1 MRNGGY
7 MNVLFCTDGSK
18 ISYNSIVNFSYW
30 VKDFNLDILSVIDW
44 SCLPDSIPIEN
55 TEFASQCSTS
65 ANVVLDYAETYLKEM
80 GLNDLN
86 KVKVCGEAVDTILD
100 LTETGKYDFVVLGS
114 HGKRGIQKWLGSVS
128 QEVASSCNISSYIS
142 KSINNRKKVLFAVD
156 NSELS
161 AKVILKSLEFLNL
174 QDKEIY
180 LTTVFEVPD
189 YLFLE
194 GNVDST
200 WILEIEKKQEQASR
214 LLLNSFEKSFNEKGF
229 EVKDKVITRGVP
241 SQEII
246 NFSNNN
252 DIDLVVTG
260 VRNRKRL
267 SKFLLGS
274 VSKRIL
280 EHVKADV
287 LIIHP

>member
-1 MRNGGY
+1 

-18 ISYNSIVNFSYW
+18 ISYNSIINFSSW
-30 VKDFNLDILSVIDW
+30 VKDFSLDILSVVDW
-44 SCLPDSIPIEN
+44 SCLPDSVSIEN
-55 TEFASQCSTS
+55 SEFASQCSTS
-65 ANVVLDYAETYLKEM
+65 ANVILDYAETYLKEM
-80 GLNDLN
+80 GLNVEQ
-86 KVKVCGEAVDTILD
+86 KIKICGEAVDTILD
-100 LTETGKYDFVVLGS
+100 LADSGKYDFVVLGS
-114 HGKRGIQKWLGSVS
+114 HGKKGIQKWLGSVS
-128 QEVASSCNISSYIS
+128 QEVASSANISSYIS
-142 KSINNRKKVLFAVD
+142 KNINNRKKVLFAVD

-161 AKVILKSLEFLNL
+161 AKVVLNSLNFLNL
-174 QDKEIY
+174 EDKEIY
-180 LTTVFEVPD
+180 LATVYEVPD

-214 LLLNSFEKSFNEKGF
+214 LLLNSFEKSFIEKSF
-229 EVKDKVITRGVP
+229 EVKDKLIFRGVP

-246 NFSNNN
+246 NFSNKK

-260 VRNRKRL
+260 IRTRKHL

-280 EHVKADV
+280 ENVKSDV
-287 LIIHP
+287 LIVHP

>member
-1 MRNGGY
+1 

-18 ISYNSIVNFSYW
+18 ISYNSIINFSFW
-30 VKDFNLDILSVIDW
+30 VKDFSLDILSVVDW
-44 SCLPDSIPIEN
+44 SCLPDSISIEN
-55 TEFASQCSTS
+55 SEFASQCSTS
-65 ANVVLDYAETYLKEM
+65 ANVILDYAETYLKEM
-80 GLNDLN
+80 GLNVAQ
-86 KVKVCGEAVDTILD
+86 KIKICGEAVDTILD
-100 LTETGKYDFVVLGS
+100 LVDSGKYDFVVLGS
-114 HGKRGIQKWLGSVS
+114 HGKKGIQKWLGSVS
-128 QEVASSCNISSYIS
+128 QEVASSANISSSYIS
-142 KSINNRKKVLFAVD
+142 KNINNRKKVLFAVD

-161 AKVILKSLEFLNL
+161 AKVVLNSLNFLNL
-174 QDKEIY
+174 EDKEIY
-180 LTTVFEVPD
+180 LATVYEVPD

-214 LLLNSFEKSFNEKGF
+214 LLLNSFEKSFIEKGL
-229 EVKDKVITRGVP
+229 EVKDKLIFRGVP

-246 NFSNNN
+246 NFSNKK

-260 VRNRKRL
+260 IRTRKHL

-280 EHVKADV
+280 ENVKSDV
-287 LIIHP
+287 LIVHP

>member
-1 MRNGGY
+1 

-18 ISYNSIVNFSYW
+18 ISYNSIINFSSW
-30 VKDFNLDILSVIDW
+30 VKDFSLDILSVVDW
-44 SCLPDSIPIEN
+44 SCLPDSISIEN
-55 TEFASQCSTS
+55 SEFASQCSTS
-65 ANVVLDYAETYLKEM
+65 ANVILDYAETYLKEM
-80 GLNDLN
+80 GLNVAQ
-86 KVKVCGEAVDTILD
+86 KIKICGEAVDTILD
-100 LTETGKYDFVVLGS
+100 LVDSGKYDFVVLGS
-114 HGKRGIQKWLGSVS
+114 HGKKGIQKWLGSVS
-128 QEVASSCNISSYIS
+128 QEVASSANISSYIS
-142 KSINNRKKVLFAVD
+142 KNINNRKKVLFAVD

-161 AKVILKSLEFLNL
+161 AKVVLNSLNFLNL
-174 QDKEIY
+174 DDKEIY
-180 LTTVFEVPD
+180 LATVYEVPD

-214 LLLNSFEKSFNEKGF
+214 LLLNSFEKSFIEKGF
-229 EVKDKVITRGVP
+229 EVKDKLIFRGVP

-246 NFSNNN
+246 NFSDKK

-260 VRNRKRL
+260 IRTRKHL

-280 EHVKADV
+280 ENVKSDV
-287 LIIHP
+287 LIVHP

>member
-1 MRNGGY
+1 

-18 ISYNSIVNFSYW
+18 ISYNSIINFSSW
-30 VKDFNLDILSVIDW
+30 VKDFSLDILSVVDW
-44 SCLPDSIPIEN
+44 SCLPDSISIEN
-55 TEFASQCSTS
+55 SEFASQCSTS
-65 ANVVLDYAETYLKEM
+65 ANVILDYAETYLKEM
-80 GLNDLN
+80 GLNVTQ
-86 KVKVCGEAVDTILD
+86 KIKICGEAVDTILD
-100 LTETGKYDFVVLGS
+100 LVDSGKYDFVVLGS
-114 HGKRGIQKWLGSVS
+114 HGKKGIQKWLGSVS
-128 QEVASSCNISSYIS
+128 QEVASSANISSYIS
-142 KSINNRKKVLFAVD
+142 KNINNRKKVLFSVD

-161 AKVILKSLEFLNL
+161 AKVVLNSLNFLNL
-174 QDKEIY
+174 EDKEIY
-180 LTTVFEVPD
+180 LATVYEIPD

-214 LLLNSFEKSFNEKGF
+214 LLLNSFEKSFIEKGL
-229 EVKDKVITRGVP
+229 EVKDKLIFRGVP

-246 NFSNNN
+246 NFSNKK

-260 VRNRKRL
+260 IRTRKHL

-280 EHVKADV
+280 ENVKSDV
-287 LIIHP
+287 LIVHP

>member
-1 MRNGGY
+1 

-18 ISYNSIVNFSYW
+18 ISYNSIINFSSW
-30 VKDFNLDILSVIDW
+30 VKDFSLDILSVVDW
-44 SCLPDSIPIEN
+44 SCLPDSVSIEN
-55 TEFASQCSTS
+55 SEFASQCSTS
-65 ANVVLDYAETYLKEM
+65 ANVILDYAETYLKEM
-80 GLNDLN
+80 GLNVAQ
-86 KVKVCGEAVDTILD
+86 KIKICGEAVDTILD
-100 LTETGKYDFVVLGS
+100 LVDSGKYDFVVLGS
-114 HGKRGIQKWLGSVS
+114 HGKKGIQKWLGSVS
-128 QEVASSCNISSYIS
+128 QEVASSANISSYIS
-142 KSINNRKKVLFAVD
+142 KNINNRKKVLFAVD

-161 AKVILKSLEFLNL
+161 AKVVLNSLNFLNL
-174 QDKEIY
+174 EDKEIY
-180 LTTVFEVPD
+180 LATVYEVPD

-214 LLLNSFEKSFNEKGF
+214 LLLNSFEKSFIEKGF
-229 EVKDKVITRGVP
+229 QVKDKLIFRGVP

-246 NFSNNN
+246 NFSNKK

-260 VRNRKRL
+260 IRTRKHL

-280 EHVKADV
+280 ENVKSDV
-287 LIIHP
+287 LIVHP

>member
-1 MRNGGY
+1 

-18 ISYNSIVNFSYW
+18 ISYNSIINFSFW
-30 VKDFNLDILSVIDW
+30 VKDFSLDILSVVDW
-44 SCLPDSIPIEN
+44 SCLPDSVSIEN
-55 TEFASQCSTS
+55 SEFASQCSTS
-65 ANVVLDYAETYLKEM
+65 ANVILDYAETYLKKM
-80 GLNDLN
+80 GLNVAQ
-86 KVKVCGEAVDTILD
+86 KIKICGEAVDTILD
-100 LTETGKYDFVVLGS
+100 LVDSGKYDFVVLGS
-114 HGKRGIQKWLGSVS
+114 HGKKGIQKWLGSVS
-128 QEVASSCNISSYIS
+128 QEVASSANISSYIS
-142 KSINNRKKVLFAVD
+142 KNINNRKKVLFAVD

-161 AKVILKSLEFLNL
+161 AKVVLNSLNFLNL
-174 QDKEIY
+174 EDKEIY
-180 LTTVFEVPD
+180 LATVYEVPD

-214 LLLNSFEKSFNEKGF
+214 LLLNSFEKSFVEKSF
-229 EVKDKVITRGVP
+229 QVKDKLIFRGVP

-246 NFSNNN
+246 NFSNKK

-260 VRNRKRL
+260 IRTRKHL

-280 EHVKADV
+280 ENVKSDV
-287 LIIHP
+287 LIVHP

>member
-1 MRNGGY
+1 

-18 ISYNSIVNFSYW
+18 ISYNSIINFSSW
-30 VKDFNLDILSVIDW
+30 VKDFSLDILSVVDW
-44 SCLPDSIPIEN
+44 SCLPDSISIEN
-55 TEFASQCSTS
+55 SEFASQCSTS
-65 ANVVLDYAETYLKEM
+65 ANVILDYAETYLKEM
-80 GLNDLN
+80 GLNVAQ
-86 KVKVCGEAVDTILD
+86 KIKICGEAVDTILD
-100 LTETGKYDFVVLGS
+100 LVDSGKYNFVVLGS
-114 HGKRGIQKWLGSVS
+114 HGKKGIQKWLGSVS
-128 QEVASSCNISSYIS
+128 QEVASSANISSYIS
-142 KSINNRKKVLFAVD
+142 KNINNRKKVLFAVD

-161 AKVILKSLEFLNL
+161 AKVVLNSLNFLNL
-174 QDKEIY
+174 EDKEIY
-180 LTTVFEVPD
+180 LATVYEVPD

-214 LLLNSFEKSFNEKGF
+214 LLLNSFEKSFIEKGF
-229 EVKDKVITRGVP
+229 EVKDKLIFRGVP

-246 NFSNNN
+246 NFSNKK

-260 VRNRKRL
+260 IRTRKHL

-280 EHVKADV
+280 ENVKSDV
-287 LIIHP
+287 LIVHP

>member
-1 MRNGGY
+1 

-18 ISYNSIVNFSYW
+18 ISYNSIINFSSW
-30 VKDFNLDILSVIDW
+30 VKDFSLDILSVVDW
-44 SCLPDSIPIEN
+44 SCLPDSVSIEN
-55 TEFASQCSTS
+55 SEFASQCSTS
-65 ANVVLDYAETYLKEM
+65 ANVILDYAETYLKEM
-80 GLNDLN
+80 GLNVAQ
-86 KVKVCGEAVDTILD
+86 KIKICGEAVDTILD
-100 LTETGKYDFVVLGS
+100 LVDSGKYDFVVLGS
-114 HGKRGIQKWLGSVS
+114 HGKKGIQKWLGSVS
-128 QEVASSCNISSYIS
+128 QEVASSANISSYIS
-142 KSINNRKKVLFAVD
+142 KNINNRKKILFAVD

-161 AKVILKSLEFLNL
+161 AKVVLNSLNFLNL
-174 QDKEIY
+174 EDKEIY
-180 LTTVFEVPD
+180 LATVYEIPD

-214 LLLNSFEKSFNEKGF
+214 LLLNSFEKSFIEKGF
-229 EVKDKVITRGVP
+229 EVNDKLIFRGVP

-246 NFSNNN
+246 NFSNKK

-260 VRNRKRL
+260 IRTRKHL

-280 EHVKADV
+280 ENVKSDV
-287 LIIHP
+287 LIVHP

>member
-1 MRNGGY
+1 

-18 ISYNSIVNFSYW
+18 ISYNSIINFSSW
-30 VKDFNLDILSVIDW
+30 VKDFSLDILSVVDW
-44 SCLPDSIPIEN
+44 SCLPDSVSIEN
-55 TEFASQCSTS
+55 SEFASQCSTS
-65 ANVVLDYAETYLKEM
+65 ANAILDYAETYLKEM
-80 GLNDLN
+80 GLNVAQ
-86 KVKVCGEAVDTILD
+86 KIKICGEAVDTILD
-100 LTETGKYDFVVLGS
+100 LVDSGKYDFVVLGS
-114 HGKRGIQKWLGSVS
+114 HGKKGIQKWLGSVS
-128 QEVASSCNISSYIS
+128 QEVASSANISSYIS
-142 KSINNRKKVLFAVD
+142 KNINNRKKVLFAVD

-161 AKVILKSLEFLNL
+161 AKVVLNSLNFLNL
-174 QDKEIY
+174 EDKEIY
-180 LTTVFEVPD
+180 LATVYEVPD

-214 LLLNSFEKSFNEKGF
+214 LLLNSFEKFFIEKGF
-229 EVKDKVITRGVP
+229 EVKDKLIFRGVP

-246 NFSNNN
+246 NFSNKK

-260 VRNRKRL
+260 IRTRKHL

-280 EHVKADV
+280 ENVKSDV
-287 LIIHP
+287 LIVHP

>member
-1 MRNGGY
+1 

-18 ISYNSIVNFSYW
+18 ISYNSIINFSSW
-30 VKDFNLDILSVIDW
+30 VKDFSLDILSVVDW
-44 SCLPDSIPIEN
+44 SCLPDSISIEN
-55 TEFASQCSTS
+55 SEFASQCSTS
-65 ANVVLDYAETYLKEM
+65 ANVILDYAETYLKEM
-80 GLNDLN
+80 GLNVAQ
-86 KVKVCGEAVDTILD
+86 KIKICGEAVDTILD
-100 LTETGKYDFVVLGS
+100 LVDSGKYDFVVLGS
-114 HGKRGIQKWLGSVS
+114 HGKKGIQKWLGSVS
-128 QEVASSCNISSYIS
+128 QEVASSANISSYIS
-142 KSINNRKKVLFAVD
+142 KNINNRKKVLFAVD

-161 AKVILKSLEFLNL
+161 AKVVLNSLNFLNFE
-174 QDKEIY
+174 DKEIY
-180 LTTVFEVPD
+180 LATVYEVPD

-214 LLLNSFEKSFNEKGF
+214 LLLNSFEKSFIEKGF
-229 EVKDKVITRGVP
+229 EVKDKLIFRGVP

-246 NFSNNN
+246 NFSNKK

-260 VRNRKRL
+260 IRTRKHL

-280 EHVKADV
+280 ENVKSDV
-287 LIIHP
+287 LIVHP

>member
-1 MRNGGY
+1 

-18 ISYNSIVNFSYW
+18 ISYNSIINFSSW
-30 VKDFNLDILSVIDW
+30 VKGFSLDILSVVDW
-44 SCLPDSIPIEN
+44 SCLPDSVSIEN
-55 TEFASQCSTS
+55 SEFASQCSTS
-65 ANVVLDYAETYLKEM
+65 ANVILDYAETYLKEM
-80 GLNDLN
+80 GLNVAQ
-86 KVKVCGEAVDTILD
+86 KIKICGEAVDTILD
-100 LTETGKYDFVVLGS
+100 LVDSGKYDFVVLGS
-114 HGKRGIQKWLGSVS
+114 HGKKGIQKWLGSVS
-128 QEVASSCNISSYIS
+128 QEVASSANISSYIS
-142 KSINNRKKVLFAVD
+142 KNINNRKKVLFAVD

-161 AKVILKSLEFLNL
+161 AKVVLNSLNFLNL
-174 QDKEIY
+174 EDKEIY
-180 LTTVFEVPD
+180 LATVYEVPD

-214 LLLNSFEKSFNEKGF
+214 LLLNSFEKSFIEKSF
-229 EVKDKVITRGVP
+229 EVKDKLIFRGVP

-246 NFSNNN
+246 NFSNKK

-260 VRNRKRL
+260 IRTRKHL

-280 EHVKADV
+280 ENVKSDV
-287 LIIHP
+287 LIVHP

>member
-1 MRNGGY
+1 

-18 ISYNSIVNFSYW
+18 ISYNSIINFSSW
-30 VKDFNLDILSVIDW
+30 VKDFSLDILSVVDW
-44 SCLPDSIPIEN
+44 SCLPDSVSIEN
-55 TEFASQCSTS
+55 SEFASQCSTS
-65 ANVVLDYAETYLKEM
+65 ANVILDYAETYLKEM
-80 GLNDLN
+80 GLNVAQ
-86 KVKVCGEAVDTILD
+86 KIKICGEAVDTILD
-100 LTETGKYDFVVLGS
+100 LVDSGKYDFVVLGS
-114 HGKRGIQKWLGSVS
+114 HGKKGIQKWLGSVS
-128 QEVASSCNISSYIS
+128 QEVASSANISSYIS
-142 KSINNRKKVLFAVD
+142 KNINNRKKVLFAVD

-161 AKVILKSLEFLNL
+161 AKVVLNSLNFLNL
-174 QDKEIY
+174 EDKEIY
-180 LTTVFEVPD
+180 LVTVYEVPD

-214 LLLNSFEKSFNEKGF
+214 LLLNSFEKFFIEKGF
-229 EVKDKVITRGVP
+229 EVKDKLIFRGVP

-246 NFSNNN
+246 NFSNKK

-260 VRNRKRL
+260 IRTRKHL

-280 EHVKADV
+280 ENVKSDV
-287 LIIHP
+287 LIVHP

>member
-1 MRNGGY
+1 

-18 ISYNSIVNFSYW
+18 ISYNSIINFSSW
-30 VKDFNLDILSVIDW
+30 VKDFSLDILSVVDW
-44 SCLPDSIPIEN
+44 SCLPDSVSIEN
-55 TEFASQCSTS
+55 SEFASQCSTS
-65 ANVVLDYAETYLKEM
+65 TNVILDYAETYLKEM
-80 GLNDLN
+80 GLNVAQ
-86 KVKVCGEAVDTILD
+86 KIKICGEAVDTILD
-100 LTETGKYDFVVLGS
+100 LVDSGKYDFVVLGS
-114 HGKRGIQKWLGSVS
+114 HGKKGIQKWLGSVS
-128 QEVASSCNISSYIS
+128 QEVASSANISSYIS
-142 KSINNRKKVLFAVD
+142 KNINNRKKVLFAVD

-161 AKVILKSLEFLNL
+161 AKVVLNSLNFLNL
-174 QDKEIY
+174 EDKEIY
-180 LTTVFEVPD
+180 LATVYEVPD

-214 LLLNSFEKSFNEKGF
+214 LLLNSFEKFFIEKGF
-229 EVKDKVITRGVP
+229 EVKDKLIFRGVP

-246 NFSNNN
+246 NFSNKK

-260 VRNRKRL
+260 IRTRKHL

-280 EHVKADV
+280 ENVKSDV
-287 LIIHP
+287 LIVHP

>member
-1 MRNGGY
+1 

-18 ISYNSIVNFSYW
+18 ISYNSIINFSSW
-30 VKDFNLDILSVIDW
+30 VKDFSLDILSVVDW
-44 SCLPDSIPIEN
+44 SCLPDSVSIEN
-55 TEFASQCSTS
+55 SEFASQCSTS
-65 ANVVLDYAETYLKEM
+65 ANVILDYAETYLKEK
-80 GLNDLN
+80 GLNVAQ
-86 KVKVCGEAVDTILD
+86 KIKICGEAVDTILD
-100 LTETGKYDFVVLGS
+100 LVDSGKYDFVVLGS
-114 HGKRGIQKWLGSVS
+114 HGKKGIQKWLGSVS
-128 QEVASSCNISSYIS
+128 QEVASSANISSYIS
-142 KSINNRKKVLFAVD
+142 KNINNRKKVLFAVD

-161 AKVILKSLEFLNL
+161 AKVVLNSLNFLNL
-174 QDKEIY
+174 EDKEIY
-180 LTTVFEVPD
+180 LATVYEVPD

-214 LLLNSFEKSFNEKGF
+214 LLLNSFEKSFIEKSF
-229 EVKDKVITRGVP
+229 EVKDKLIFRGVP

-246 NFSNNN
+246 NFSNKE

-260 VRNRKRL
+260 IRTRKHL

-280 EHVKADV
+280 ENVKSDV
-287 LIIHP
+287 LIVHP

>member
-1 MRNGGY
+1 

-18 ISYNSIVNFSYW
+18 ISYNSIINFSSW
-30 VKDFNLDILSVIDW
+30 VKDFSLDILSVVDW
-44 SCLPDSIPIEN
+44 SCLPDSVSIEN
-55 TEFASQCSTS
+55 SEFASQCSTS
-65 ANVVLDYAETYLKEM
+65 ANVILDYAETYLKEM
-80 GLNDLN
+80 GLNVAQ
-86 KVKVCGEAVDTILD
+86 KIKICGEAVDTILD
-100 LTETGKYDFVVLGS
+100 LVDSGKYDFVVLGS
-114 HGKRGIQKWLGSVS
+114 HGKKGIQKWLGSVS
-128 QEVASSCNISSYIS
+128 QEVASSANISSYIS
-142 KSINNRKKVLFAVD
+142 KNINNRKKVLFAVD

-161 AKVILKSLEFLNL
+161 AKVVLNSLNFLNL
-174 QDKEIY
+174 EDKEIY
-180 LTTVFEVPD
+180 LATVYEVPD

-214 LLLNSFEKSFNEKGF
+214 LLLNSFEKSFIEKGF
-229 EVKDKVITRGVP
+229 EVKDKLIFRGVP

-246 NFSNNN
+246 NFSNKE

-260 VRNRKRL
+260 IRTRKHL

-280 EHVKADV
+280 ENVKSDV
-287 LIIHP
+287 LIVHP

>member
-1 MRNGGY
+1 

-18 ISYNSIVNFSYW
+18 ISYNSILNFSSW
-30 VKDFNLDILSVIDW
+30 VKDFSLDILSVVDW
-44 SCLPDSIPIEN
+44 SCLPDSVSIEN
-55 TEFASQCSTS
+55 SEFASQCSTS
-65 ANVVLDYAETYLKEM
+65 ANVILDYAETYLKEM
-80 GLNDLN
+80 GLNVAQ
-86 KVKVCGEAVDTILD
+86 KIKICGEAVDTILD
-100 LTETGKYDFVVLGS
+100 LVDSGKYDFVVLGS
-114 HGKRGIQKWLGSVS
+114 HGKKGIQKWLGSVS
-128 QEVASSCNISSYIS
+128 QEVASSANISSYIS
-142 KSINNRKKVLFAVD
+142 KNNNNRKKVLFAVD

-161 AKVILKSLEFLNL
+161 AKVVLNSLNFLNL
-174 QDKEIY
+174 EDKEIY
-180 LTTVFEVPD
+180 LATVYEVPD

-214 LLLNSFEKSFNEKGF
+214 LLLNSFEKSFIEKGF
-229 EVKDKVITRGVP
+229 QVNDKLIFRGVP

-246 NFSNNN
+246 NFSNKE

-260 VRNRKRL
+260 IRTRKHL

-280 EHVKADV
+280 ENVKSDV
-287 LIIHP
+287 LIVHPS

>member
-1 MRNGGY
+1 

-18 ISYNSIVNFSYW
+18 ISYNSIINFSSW
-30 VKDFNLDILSVIDW
+30 VKDFSLNILSVVDW
-44 SCLPDSIPIEN
+44 SCLPDSVSIEN
-55 TEFASQCSTS
+55 SEFASQCSTS
-65 ANVVLDYAETYLKEM
+65 ANVILDYAETYLKEM
-80 GLNDLN
+80 GLNVAQ
-86 KVKVCGEAVDTILD
+86 KIKICGEAVDTILD
-100 LTETGKYDFVVLGS
+100 LVDSGKYDFVVLGS
-114 HGKRGIQKWLGSVS
+114 HGKKGIQKWLGSVS
-128 QEVASSCNISSYIS
+128 QEVASSANISSYIS
-142 KSINNRKKVLFAVD
+142 KNINNRKKVLFAVD

-161 AKVILKSLEFLNL
+161 AKVVLNSLNFLNL
-174 QDKEIY
+174 EDKEIY
-180 LTTVFEVPD
+180 LATVYEVPD

-214 LLLNSFEKSFNEKGF
+214 LLLNSFEKSFIEKGF
-229 EVKDKVITRGVP
+229 EVKDKLIFRGVP

-246 NFSNNN
+246 NFSNKK

-260 VRNRKRL
+260 IRTRKHL

-280 EHVKADV
+280 ENVKSDV
-287 LIIHP
+287 LIVHP

>member
-1 MRNGGY
+1 

-18 ISYNSIVNFSYW
+18 ISYNSIINFSSW
-30 VKDFNLDILSVIDW
+30 VKDFSLDILSVVDW
-44 SCLPDSIPIEN
+44 SCLPDSISIEN
-55 TEFASQCSTS
+55 SEFASQCSTS
-65 ANVVLDYAETYLKEM
+65 ANVILDYAETYLKEM
-80 GLNDLN
+80 GLNVAQ
-86 KVKVCGEAVDTILD
+86 KIKICGEAVDTILD
-100 LTETGKYDFVVLGS
+100 LVDSGKYDFVVLGS
-114 HGKRGIQKWLGSVS
+114 HGKKGIQKWLGSVS
-128 QEVASSCNISSYIS
+128 QEVASSANISSYIS
-142 KSINNRKKVLFAVD
+142 KNINNRKKVLFAVD

-161 AKVILKSLEFLNL
+161 AKVVLNSLNFLNL
-174 QDKEIY
+174 EDKEIY
-180 LTTVFEVPD
+180 LATVYEIPD

-214 LLLNSFEKSFNEKGF
+214 LLLNSFEKSFVEKSF
-229 EVKDKVITRGVP
+229 QVKDKLIFRGVP

-246 NFSNNN
+246 NFSNKE

-260 VRNRKRL
+260 IRTRKHL

-280 EHVKADV
+280 ENVKSDV
-287 LIIHP
+287 LIVHP

>member
-1 MRNGGY
+1 

-18 ISYNSIVNFSYW
+18 ISYNSIINFSSW
-30 VKDFNLDILSVIDW
+30 VKDFSLDILSVVDW
-44 SCLPDSIPIEN
+44 SCLPDSISIEN
-55 TEFASQCSTS
+55 SEFASQCSTS
-65 ANVVLDYAETYLKEM
+65 ANVILDYAETYLKEM
-80 GLNDLN
+80 GLNVAQ
-86 KVKVCGEAVDTILD
+86 KIKICGEAVDTILD
-100 LTETGKYDFVVLGS
+100 LVDSGKYDFVVLGS
-114 HGKRGIQKWLGSVS
+114 HGKKGIQKWLGSVS
-128 QEVASSCNISSYIS
+128 QEVASSANISSYIS
-142 KSINNRKKVLFAVD
+142 KNINNRKKVLFAVD

-161 AKVILKSLEFLNL
+161 AKVVLNSLNFLNL
-174 QDKEIY
+174 EEKEIY
-180 LTTVFEVPD
+180 LATVYEVPD

-214 LLLNSFEKSFNEKGF
+214 LLLNSFEKSFIEKGF
-229 EVKDKVITRGVP
+229 EVKDKLIFRGVP

-246 NFSNNN
+246 NFSNKK

-260 VRNRKRL
+260 IRTRKHL

-280 EHVKADV
+280 ENVKSDV
-287 LIIHP
+287 LIVHP

>member
-1 MRNGGY
+1 

-18 ISYNSIVNFSYW
+18 ISYNSIINFSSW
-30 VKDFNLDILSVIDW
+30 VKDFSLDILSVVDW
-44 SCLPDSIPIEN
+44 SCLPDSVSIEN
-55 TEFASQCSTS
+55 SEFASQCSTS
-65 ANVVLDYAETYLKEM
+65 ANVILDYAETYLKEM
-80 GLNDLN
+80 GLNVAQ
-86 KVKVCGEAVDTILD
+86 KIKICGEAVDTILD
-100 LTETGKYDFVVLGS
+100 LVDSGKYDFVVLGS
-114 HGKRGIQKWLGSVS
+114 HGKKGIQKWLGSVS
-128 QEVASSCNISSYIS
+128 QEVASSANISSYIS
-142 KSINNRKKVLFAVD
+142 KNINNRKKVLFAVD

-161 AKVILKSLEFLNL
+161 AKVVLNSLNFLNL
-174 QDKEIY
+174 EDKEIY
-180 LTTVFEVPD
+180 LATVYEVPD

-214 LLLNSFEKSFNEKGF
+214 LLLNSFEKFFIEKGF
-229 EVKDKVITRGVP
+229 EVKDKLIFRGVP

-246 NFSNNN
+246 IFSNKK

-260 VRNRKRL
+260 IRTRKHL

-280 EHVKADV
+280 ENVKSDV
-287 LIIHP
+287 LIVHP

>member
-1 MRNGGY
+1 

-18 ISYNSIVNFSYW
+18 ISYNSILNFSSW
-30 VKDFNLDILSVIDW
+30 VKDFSLDILSVVDW
-44 SCLPDSIPIEN
+44 SCLPDSISIEN
-55 TEFASQCSTS
+55 SEFASQCSTS
-65 ANVVLDYAETYLKEM
+65 ANVILDYAETYLKEM
-80 GLNDLN
+80 GLNVAQ
-86 KVKVCGEAVDTILD
+86 KIKICGEAVDTILD
-100 LTETGKYDFVVLGS
+100 LVDSGKYDFVVLGS
-114 HGKRGIQKWLGSVS
+114 HGKKGIQKWLGSVS
-128 QEVASSCNISSYIS
+128 QEVASSANISSYIS
-142 KSINNRKKVLFAVD
+142 KNINNRKKVLFAVD

-161 AKVILKSLEFLNL
+161 AKVVLNSLNFLNL
-174 QDKEIY
+174 EDKEIY
-180 LTTVFEVPD
+180 LATVYEVPD

-214 LLLNSFEKSFNEKGF
+214 LLLNSFEKSFIEKGF
-229 EVKDKVITRGVP
+229 EVKDKLIFRGVP

-246 NFSNNN
+246 NFSNKK

-260 VRNRKRL
+260 IRTRKHL

-280 EHVKADV
+280 ENVKSDV
-287 LIIHP
+287 LIVHP

>member
-1 MRNGGY
+1 

-18 ISYNSIVNFSYW
+18 ISYNSIINFSSW
-30 VKDFNLDILSVIDW
+30 VKDFSLDILSVVDW
-44 SCLPDSIPIEN
+44 SCLPDSVSIEN
-55 TEFASQCSTS
+55 SEFASQCSTS
-65 ANVVLDYAETYLKEM
+65 ANVILDYAETYLKEM
-80 GLNDLN
+80 GLNVAQ
-86 KVKVCGEAVDTILD
+86 KIKICGEAVDTILD
-100 LTETGKYDFVVLGS
+100 LVDSGKYDFVVLGS
-114 HGKRGIQKWLGSVS
+114 HGKKGIQKWLGSVS
-128 QEVASSCNISSYIS
+128 QEVASSANISSYIS
-142 KSINNRKKVLFAVD
+142 KNNNNRKKVLFAVD

-161 AKVILKSLEFLNL
+161 TKVVLNSLNFLNL
-174 QDKEIY
+174 EDKEIY
-180 LTTVFEVPD
+180 LATVYEVPD

-214 LLLNSFEKSFNEKGF
+214 LLLNSFEKSFIEKGF
-229 EVKDKVITRGVP
+229 QVNDKLIFRGVP

-246 NFSNNN
+246 NFSNKE

-260 VRNRKRL
+260 IRTRKHL

-280 EHVKADV
+280 ENVKSDV
-287 LIIHP
+287 LIVHP

>member
-1 MRNGGY
+1 

-18 ISYNSIVNFSYW
+18 ISYNSIINFSSW
-30 VKDFNLDILSVIDW
+30 VKDFSLDILSVVDW
-44 SCLPDSIPIEN
+44 SCLPDSVSIEN
-55 TEFASQCSTS
+55 SEFASQCSTS
-65 ANVVLDYAETYLKEM
+65 ANVILDYAETYLKEM
-80 GLNDLN
+80 GLNVAQ
-86 KVKVCGEAVDTILD
+86 KIKICGEAVDTILD
-100 LTETGKYDFVVLGS
+100 LVDSGKYDFVVLGS
-114 HGKRGIQKWLGSVS
+114 HGKKGIQKWLGSVS
-128 QEVASSCNISSYIS
+128 QEVASSANISSYIS
-142 KSINNRKKVLFAVD
+142 KNINNRKKVLFAVD

-161 AKVILKSLEFLNL
+161 AKVVLNSLNFLNL
-174 QDKEIY
+174 EDKEIY
-180 LTTVFEVPD
+180 LVTVYEIPD

-214 LLLNSFEKSFNEKGF
+214 LLLNSFEKSFIEKGF
-229 EVKDKVITRGVP
+229 EVKDKLIFRGVP

-246 NFSNNN
+246 NFSNKK

-260 VRNRKRL
+260 IRTRKHL

-280 EHVKADV
+280 ENVKSDV
-287 LIIHP
+287 LIVHP

>member
-1 MRNGGY
+1 

-18 ISYNSIVNFSYW
+18 ISYNSIINFSSW
-30 VKDFNLDILSVIDW
+30 VKDFSLDILSVVDW
-44 SCLPDSIPIEN
+44 SCLPDSVSIEN
-55 TEFASQCSTS
+55 SEFASQCSTS
-65 ANVVLDYAETYLKEM
+65 ANVFLDYAETYLKEM
-80 GLNDLN
+80 GLNVTQ
-86 KVKVCGEAVDTILD
+86 KIKICGEAVDTILD
-100 LTETGKYDFVVLGS
+100 LVDSGKYDFVVLGS
-114 HGKRGIQKWLGSVS
+114 HGKKGIQKWLGSVS
-128 QEVASSCNISSYIS
+128 QEVASSANISSYIS
-142 KSINNRKKVLFAVD
+142 KNINNRKKVLFAVD

-161 AKVILKSLEFLNL
+161 AKVVLNSLNFLNL
-174 QDKEIY
+174 EDKEIY
-180 LTTVFEVPD
+180 LATVYEVPD

-214 LLLNSFEKSFNEKGF
+214 LLLNSFEKSFIEKSF
-229 EVKDKVITRGVP
+229 EVKDKLIFRGVP

-246 NFSNNN
+246 NFSNKE

-260 VRNRKRL
+260 IRTRKHL

-280 EHVKADV
+280 ENVKSDV
-287 LIIHP
+287 LIVHP

>member
-1 MRNGGY
+1 

-18 ISYNSIVNFSYW
+18 ISYNSIINFSFW
-30 VKDFNLDILSVIDW
+30 VKDFSLDILSVVDW
-44 SCLPDSIPIEN
+44 SCLPDSISIEN
-55 TEFASQCSTS
+55 SEFVSQCSTS
-65 ANVVLDYAETYLKEM
+65 ANVILDYAETYLKEM
-80 GLNDLN
+80 GLNVAQ
-86 KVKVCGEAVDTILD
+86 KIKICGEAVDTILD
-100 LTETGKYDFVVLGS
+100 LVDSGKYDFVVLGS
-114 HGKRGIQKWLGSVS
+114 HGKKGIQKWLGSVS
-128 QEVASSCNISSYIS
+128 QEVASSANISSYIS
-142 KSINNRKKVLFAVD
+142 KNINNRKKVLFAVD

-161 AKVILKSLEFLNL
+161 AKVVLNSLNFLDL
-174 QDKEIY
+174 EDKEIY
-180 LTTVFEVPD
+180 LATVYEVPD

-214 LLLNSFEKSFNEKGF
+214 LLLNSFEKSFIEKGF
-229 EVKDKVITRGVP
+229 EVKDKLIFRGVP

-246 NFSNNN
+246 NFSNKK

-260 VRNRKRL
+260 IRTRKHL

-280 EHVKADV
+280 ENVKSDV
-287 LIIHP
+287 LIVHP

>member
-1 MRNGGY
+1 

-18 ISYNSIVNFSYW
+18 ISYNSIINFSFW
-30 VKDFNLDILSVIDW
+30 VKDFSLDILSVVDW
-44 SCLPDSIPIEN
+44 SCLPDSVSIEN
-55 TEFASQCSTS
+55 SEFASQCSTS
-65 ANVVLDYAETYLKEM
+65 ANVILDYAETYLKEM
-80 GLNDLN
+80 GLNVAQ
-86 KVKVCGEAVDTILD
+86 KIKICGEAVDTILD
-100 LTETGKYDFVVLGS
+100 LVDSGKYDFVVLGS
-114 HGKRGIQKWLGSVS
+114 HGKKGIQKWLGSVS
-128 QEVASSCNISSYIS
+128 QEVASSANISSYIS
-142 KSINNRKKVLFAVD
+142 KNINNRKKVLFAVD

-161 AKVILKSLEFLNL
+161 AKVVLNSLNFLNL
-174 QDKEIY
+174 EDKEIY
-180 LTTVFEVPD
+180 LATVYEIPD

-214 LLLNSFEKSFNEKGF
+214 LLLNSFEKFFIEKSL
-229 EVKDKVITRGVP
+229 EVKDKLIFRGVP

-246 NFSNNN
+246 NFSNKK

-260 VRNRKRL
+260 IRTRKHL

-280 EHVKADV
+280 ENVKSDV
-287 LIIHP
+287 LIVHP

>member
-1 MRNGGY
+1 

-18 ISYNSIVNFSYW
+18 ISYNSIINFSSW
-30 VKDFNLDILSVIDW
+30 VKDFSLDILSVVDW
-44 SCLPDSIPIEN
+44 SCLPDSVSIEN
-55 TEFASQCSTS
+55 SEFASQCSTS
-65 ANVVLDYAETYLKEM
+65 ANVILDYAEIYLKEM
-80 GLNDLN
+80 GLNVAQ
-86 KVKVCGEAVDTILD
+86 KIKICGEAVDTILD
-100 LTETGKYDFVVLGS
+100 LLDSGKYDFVVLGS
-114 HGKRGIQKWLGSVS
+114 HGKKGIQKWLGSVS
-128 QEVASSCNISSYIS
+128 QEVASSANISSYIS
-142 KSINNRKKVLFAVD
+142 KNINNRKKVLFAVD

-161 AKVILKSLEFLNL
+161 AKVVLNSLNFLNL
-174 QDKEIY
+174 EDKEIY
-180 LTTVFEVPD
+180 LATVYEVPD

-214 LLLNSFEKSFNEKGF
+214 LLLNSFEKSFIEKGF
-229 EVKDKVITRGVP
+229 EVKDKLIFRGVP

-246 NFSNNN
+246 NFSNKK

-260 VRNRKRL
+260 IRTRKHL

-280 EHVKADV
+280 ENVKSDV
-287 LIIHP
+287 LIVHP

>member
-1 MRNGGY
+1 

-18 ISYNSIVNFSYW
+18 ISYNSIINFSSW
-30 VKDFNLDILSVIDW
+30 VKDFSLDILSVVDW
-44 SCLPDSIPIEN
+44 SCLPDSISIEN
-55 TEFASQCSTS
+55 SEFASQCSTS
-65 ANVVLDYAETYLKEM
+65 ANVILDYAETYLKEM
-80 GLNDLN
+80 ELNVAQ
-86 KVKVCGEAVDTILD
+86 KIKICGEAVDTILD
-100 LTETGKYDFVVLGS
+100 LVDSGKYDFVVLGS
-114 HGKRGIQKWLGSVS
+114 HGKKGIQKWLGSVS
-128 QEVASSCNISSYIS
+128 QEVASSANISSYIS
-142 KSINNRKKVLFAVD
+142 KNINNRKKVLFAVD

-161 AKVILKSLEFLNL
+161 AKVVLNSLNFLNL
-174 QDKEIY
+174 EEKEIY
-180 LTTVFEVPD
+180 LATVYEIPD

-214 LLLNSFEKSFNEKGF
+214 LLLNSFEKSFIEKGF
-229 EVKDKVITRGVP
+229 EVKDKLIFRGVP

-246 NFSNNN
+246 NFSNKK

-260 VRNRKRL
+260 IRTRKHL

-280 EHVKADV
+280 ENVKSDV
-287 LIIHP
+287 LIVHP

>member
-1 MRNGGY
+1 

-18 ISYNSIVNFSYW
+18 ISYNSIINFSFL
-30 VKDFNLDILSVIDW
+30 VKDFSLDILSVVDW
-44 SCLPDSIPIEN
+44 SCLPDSISIEN
-55 TEFASQCSTS
+55 SEFASQCSTS
-65 ANVVLDYAETYLKEM
+65 ANVILDYAETYLKEM
-80 GLNDLN
+80 GLNVAQ
-86 KVKVCGEAVDTILD
+86 KIKICGEAVDTILD
-100 LTETGKYDFVVLGS
+100 LVDSGKYDFVVLGS
-114 HGKRGIQKWLGSVS
+114 HGKKGIQKWLGSVS
-128 QEVASSCNISSYIS
+128 QEVASSANISSYIS
-142 KSINNRKKVLFAVD
+142 KNINNRKKVLFAVD

-161 AKVILKSLEFLNL
+161 AKVVLNSLNFLNL
-174 QDKEIY
+174 EDKEIY
-180 LTTVFEVPD
+180 LATVYEVPD

-214 LLLNSFEKSFNEKGF
+214 LLLNSFEKSFIEKGF
-229 EVKDKVITRGVP
+229 EVKDKLIFRGVP

-246 NFSNNN
+246 NFSNKK

-260 VRNRKRL
+260 IRTRKHL

-280 EHVKADV
+280 ENVKSDV
-287 LIIHP
+287 LIVHP

>member
-1 MRNGGY
+1 

-18 ISYNSIVNFSYW
+18 ISYNSIINFSSW
-30 VKDFNLDILSVIDW
+30 VKDFSLDILSVVDW
-44 SCLPDSIPIEN
+44 SCLPDSVSIEN
-55 TEFASQCSTS
+55 SEFASQCSTS
-65 ANVVLDYAETYLKEM
+65 ANVILDYAETYLKEM
-80 GLNDLN
+80 GLNVAQ
-86 KVKVCGEAVDTILD
+86 KIKICGEAVDTILD
-100 LTETGKYDFVVLGS
+100 LVDSGKYDFVVLGS
-114 HGKRGIQKWLGSVS
+114 HGKKGIQKWLGSVS
-128 QEVASSCNISSYIS
+128 QEVASSANISSYIS

-161 AKVILKSLEFLNL
+161 AKVVLNSLNFLNL
-174 QDKEIY
+174 EDKEIY
-180 LTTVFEVPD
+180 LATVYEIPD

-214 LLLNSFEKSFNEKGF
+214 LLLNSFEKFFIEKSL
-229 EVKDKVITRGVP
+229 EVKDKLIFRGVP

-246 NFSNNN
+246 NFSNKK

-260 VRNRKRL
+260 IRTRKHL

-280 EHVKADV
+280 ENVKSDV
-287 LIIHP
+287 LIVHP

>member
-1 MRNGGY
+1 

-18 ISYNSIVNFSYW
+18 ISYNSIINFSSW
-30 VKDFNLDILSVIDW
+30 VKDFSLDILSVVDW
-44 SCLPDSIPIEN
+44 SCLPDSVSIEN
-55 TEFASQCSTS
+55 SEFASQCSTS
-65 ANVVLDYAETYLKEM
+65 ANVILDYAETYLKEM
-80 GLNDLN
+80 GLNVAQ
-86 KVKVCGEAVDTILD
+86 KIKICGEAVDTILD
-100 LTETGKYDFVVLGS
+100 LVDSGKYDFVVLGS
-114 HGKRGIQKWLGSVS
+114 HGKKGIQKWLGSVS
-128 QEVASSCNISSYIS
+128 QEVASSANISSYIS
-142 KSINNRKKVLFAVD
+142 KNINNRKKVLFAVD

-161 AKVILKSLEFLNL
+161 AKVVLNSLNFLNL
-174 QDKEIY
+174 EDKEIY
-180 LTTVFEVPD
+180 LATVYEIPD

-214 LLLNSFEKSFNEKGF
+214 LLLNSFEKSFVEKSF
-229 EVKDKVITRGVP
+229 QVKDKLIFRGVP

-246 NFSNNN
+246 NFSNKK

-260 VRNRKRL
+260 IRTRKHL

-280 EHVKADV
+280 ENVKSDV
-287 LIIHP
+287 LIVHP

>member
-1 MRNGGY
+1 

-18 ISYNSIVNFSYW
+18 ISYNSILNFSSW
-30 VKDFNLDILSVIDW
+30 VKDFSLDILSVVDW
-44 SCLPDSIPIEN
+44 SCLPDSISIEN
-55 TEFASQCSTS
+55 SEFASQCSTS
-65 ANVVLDYAETYLKEM
+65 ANVILDYAETYLKEM
-80 GLNDLN
+80 GLNVAQ
-86 KVKVCGEAVDTILD
+86 KIKICGEAVDTILD
-100 LTETGKYDFVVLGS
+100 LVDSGKYDFVVLGS
-114 HGKRGIQKWLGSVS
+114 HGKKGIQKWLGSVS
-128 QEVASSCNISSYIS
+128 QEVASSANISSYIS
-142 KSINNRKKVLFAVD
+142 KNINNRKKVLFAVD

-161 AKVILKSLEFLNL
+161 AKVVLNSLNFLNL
-174 QDKEIY
+174 EDKEIY
-180 LTTVFEVPD
+180 LATVYEIPD

-214 LLLNSFEKSFNEKGF
+214 LLLNSFEKSFIEKGF
-229 EVKDKVITRGVP
+229 EVKDKLIFRGVP

-246 NFSNNN
+246 NFSNKK

-260 VRNRKRL
+260 IRTRKHL

-280 EHVKADV
+280 ENVKSDV
-287 LIIHP
+287 LIVHP

>member
-1 MRNGGY
+1 

-18 ISYNSIVNFSYW
+18 ISYNSIINFSSW
-30 VKDFNLDILSVIDW
+30 VKDFSLDILSVVDW
-44 SCLPDSIPIEN
+44 SCLPDSVSIEN
-55 TEFASQCSTS
+55 SEFASQCSTS
-65 ANVVLDYAETYLKEM
+65 ANVILDYAETYLKEM
-80 GLNDLN
+80 GLNVAQ
-86 KVKVCGEAVDTILD
+86 KIKICGEAVDTILD
-100 LTETGKYDFVVLGS
+100 LVDSGKYNFVVLGS
-114 HGKRGIQKWLGSVS
+114 HGKKGIQKWLGSVS
-128 QEVASSCNISSYIS
+128 QEVASSANISSYIS
-142 KSINNRKKVLFAVD
+142 KNINNRKKVLFAVD

-161 AKVILKSLEFLNL
+161 AKVVLNSLNFLNL
-174 QDKEIY
+174 EDKEIY
-180 LTTVFEVPD
+180 LATVYEVPD

-214 LLLNSFEKSFNEKGF
+214 LLLNSFEKSFIEKGF
-229 EVKDKVITRGVP
+229 EVKDKLIFRGVP

-246 NFSNNN
+246 NFSNKK

-260 VRNRKRL
+260 IRTRKHL

-280 EHVKADV
+280 ENVKSDV
-287 LIIHP
+287 LIVHP

>member
-1 MRNGGY
+1 

-18 ISYNSIVNFSYW
+18 ISYNSIINFSSW
-30 VKDFNLDILSVIDW
+30 VKDFSLDILSVVDW
-44 SCLPDSIPIEN
+44 SCLPDSISIEN
-55 TEFASQCSTS
+55 SEFASQCSTS
-65 ANVVLDYAETYLKEM
+65 ANVILDYAETYLKEM
-80 GLNDLN
+80 GLNVAQ
-86 KVKVCGEAVDTILD
+86 KIKICGEAVDTILD
-100 LTETGKYDFVVLGS
+100 LVDSGKYDFVVLGS
-114 HGKRGIQKWLGSVS
+114 HGKKGIQKWLGSVS
-128 QEVASSCNISSYIS
+128 QEVASSANISSYIS
-142 KSINNRKKVLFAVD
+142 KNINNRKKVLFAVD

-161 AKVILKSLEFLNL
+161 AKVVLNSLNFLNL
-174 QDKEIY
+174 EDKEIY
-180 LTTVFEVPD
+180 LATVYEVPD

-214 LLLNSFEKSFNEKGF
+214 LLLNSFEKSFIEKGF
-229 EVKDKVITRGVP
+229 EVKDKLIFRGVP

-246 NFSNNN
+246 TFSNKK

-260 VRNRKRL
+260 IRTRKHL

-280 EHVKADV
+280 ENVKSDV
-287 LIIHP
+287 LIVHP

>member
-1 MRNGGY
+1 

-18 ISYNSIVNFSYW
+18 ISYNSIINFSSW
-30 VKDFNLDILSVIDW
+30 VKDFSLDILSVVDW
-44 SCLPDSIPIEN
+44 SCLPDSISIEN
-55 TEFASQCSTS
+55 SEFASQCSTS
-65 ANVVLDYAETYLKEM
+65 ANVILDYAETYLKEM
-80 GLNDLN
+80 GLNVAQ
-86 KVKVCGEAVDTILD
+86 KIKICGEAVDTILD
-100 LTETGKYDFVVLGS
+100 LVDSGKYDFVVLGS
-114 HGKRGIQKWLGSVS
+114 HGKKGIQKWLGSVS
-128 QEVASSCNISSYIS
+128 QEVASSANISSYIS
-142 KSINNRKKVLFAVD
+142 KNINNRKKVLFAVD

-161 AKVILKSLEFLNL
+161 AKVVLNSLNFLNL
-174 QDKEIY
+174 DDKEIY
-180 LTTVFEVPD
+180 LATVYEVPD

-214 LLLNSFEKSFNEKGF
+214 LLLNSFEKSFIEKSF
-229 EVKDKVITRGVP
+229 QVKDKLIFRGVP

-246 NFSNNN
+246 NFSNKK

-260 VRNRKRL
+260 IRTRKHL

-280 EHVKADV
+280 ENVKSDV
-287 LIIHP
+287 LIVHP

>member
-1 MRNGGY
+1 

-18 ISYNSIVNFSYW
+18 ISYNSIINFSSW
-30 VKDFNLDILSVIDW
+30 VKDFSLDILSVVDW
-44 SCLPDSIPIEN
+44 SCLPDSISIEN
-55 TEFASQCSTS
+55 SEFASQCSTS
-65 ANVVLDYAETYLKEM
+65 ANVILDNAETYLKEM
-80 GLNDLN
+80 GLNVAQ
-86 KVKVCGEAVDTILD
+86 KIKICGEAVDTILD
-100 LTETGKYDFVVLGS
+100 LVDSGKYDFVVLGS
-114 HGKRGIQKWLGSVS
+114 HGKKGIQKWLGSVS
-128 QEVASSCNISSYIS
+128 QEVASSANISSYIS
-142 KSINNRKKVLFAVD
+142 KNINNRKKVLFAVD

-161 AKVILKSLEFLNL
+161 AKVVLNSLNFLNL
-174 QDKEIY
+174 EEKEIY
-180 LTTVFEVPD
+180 LATVYEVPD

-214 LLLNSFEKSFNEKGF
+214 LLLNSFEKSFIEKGF
-229 EVKDKVITRGVP
+229 EVKDKLIFRGVP

-246 NFSNNN
+246 NFSNKK

-260 VRNRKRL
+260 IRTRKHL

-280 EHVKADV
+280 ENVKSDV
-287 LIIHP
+287 LIVHP

>member
-1 MRNGGY
+1 

-18 ISYNSIVNFSYW
+18 ISYNSIINFSSW
-30 VKDFNLDILSVIDW
+30 VKDFSLDILSVVDW
-44 SCLPDSIPIEN
+44 SCLPDSVSIEN
-55 TEFASQCSTS
+55 SEFASQCSTS
-65 ANVVLDYAETYLKEM
+65 ANVILDYAETYLKEM
-80 GLNDLN
+80 GLNVAQ
-86 KVKVCGEAVDTILD
+86 KIKICGEAVDTILD
-100 LTETGKYDFVVLGS
+100 LVDSGKYDFVVLGS
-114 HGKRGIQKWLGSVS
+114 HGKKGIQKWLGSVS
-128 QEVASSCNISSYIS
+128 QEVASSANISSYIS
-142 KSINNRKKVLFAVD
+142 KNINNRKKVLFAVD

-161 AKVILKSLEFLNL
+161 AKVVLNSLNFLNL
-174 QDKEIY
+174 EDKEIY
-180 LTTVFEVPD
+180 LATVYEVPD

-214 LLLNSFEKSFNEKGF
+214 LLLNSFEKSFIEKSF
-229 EVKDKVITRGVP
+229 EVKDKLIFRGVP

-246 NFSNNN
+246 NFSNKE

-260 VRNRKRL
+260 IRTRKHL

-280 EHVKADV
+280 ENVKSDV
-287 LIIHP
+287 LIVHP